1 MSRVLVVGTP
11 RSGTTWIG
19 QALGRSRGTVYV
31 HEPDGPNDA
40 FALRSKHGHGLQNEL
55 APGVAAPDYERL
67 WRGAFAGGEI
77 DRSPRG
83 RAAKFLV
90 DSTDIAT
97 RMAAF
102 RGEKTGL
109 RTRAAIALAVPL
121 RPRSSE
127 HVVVKSVH
135 ACLAVEWVA
144 TQFNPRVVVVR
155 RSPLNVLASWKTL
168 GHGGDPKLVA
178 QLADV
183 AWRRWKLRV
192 PADGAD
198 IVVRRAIVLGVLT
211 GALADASAR
220 NPEWTVVRHDD
231 ISAEPI
237 DRLSVLAHTVGL
249 EFSDGAESY
258 VRQSNQP
265 GTGYATK
272 RVAGT
277 ATDKWRTVLSESEAD
292 ASITT
297 LALFPDEL
305 RLLD

>member
-19 QALGRSRGTVYV
+19 QALGRSSATVYV

-40 FALRSKHGHGLQNEL
+40 FALRAKRGHGLQNEL
-55 APGVAAPDYERL
+55 AAGATAPDYERL
-67 WRGAFAGGEI
+67 WEGAFAGGEF

-83 RAAKFLV
+83 RAAKFFV
-90 DSTDIAT
+90 DSTSIAT

-102 RGEKTGL
+102 RGEKTSL
-109 RTRAAIALAVPL
+109 RTRAAMALAVPL

-127 HVVVKSVH
+127 NVVVKSVH

-144 TQFNPRVVVVR
+144 AQFDPHVVVVR

-183 AWRRWKLRV
+183 AWRRWKVRV
-192 PADGAD
+192 PADGAGLA
-198 IVVRRAIVLGVLT
+198 VRRAIVLGVLT
-211 GALADASAR
+211 GALADGCAR
-220 NPEWTVVRHDD
+220 HREWTVVRHDD
-231 ISAEPI
+231 VSAEPVE
-237 DRLSVLAHTVGL
+237 RLRALADAVGL
-249 EFSDGAESY
+249 DFSEQAESY

-265 GTGYATK
+265 GTGYTTK

-277 ATDKWRTVLSESEAD
+277 ATDKWRTVLTESEAD
-292 ASITT
+292 ESLTT
-297 LALFPDEL
+297 LGQFPAEL
-305 RLLD
+305 QLLD